1 MPKTART
8 TAPRAD
14 LGPSIR
20 RERGEV
26 VVEFRPDPD
35 NPQRATVKGARAA
48 QGGHDY
54 LRARGS
60 LDAAQHAAAER
71 YSAAYHGQAKSG
83 CHLAA
88 AMDGNVRVP
97 PHQQG
102 HPSADMLDCAEMIRR
117 ADYILGEGMTHIV
130 RLVVIKGSA
139 LKIAGEAAG
148 ETDQIALGRL
158 RGALDR
164 LAEMWG
170 IE

>member
-14 LGPSIR
+14 LGPAIR

-71 YSAAYHGQAKSG
+71 YSTAYHGQAKSG

-88 AMDGNVRVP
+88 AMAGNVRVP

-102 HPSADMLDCAEMIRR
+102 HPSAEMVDCATMIRR
-117 ADYILGEGMTHIV
+117 ADLILGPGAAALVRMVVIQGMTLGTIS
-130 RLVVIKGSA
+130 GAS
-139 LKIAGEAAG
+139 G
-148 ETDQIALGRL
+148 ETDQSALGRL
-158 RGALDR
+158 RAALDR